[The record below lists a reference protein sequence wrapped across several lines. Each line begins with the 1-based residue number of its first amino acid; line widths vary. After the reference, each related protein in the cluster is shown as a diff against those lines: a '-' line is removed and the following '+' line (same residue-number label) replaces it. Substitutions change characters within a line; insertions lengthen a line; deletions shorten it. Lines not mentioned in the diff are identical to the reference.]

1 MKKNVI
7 ISIRGMQQFENVDPD
22 SIELVTEGRLEIDD
36 LTYTLSYQES
46 EITGLEGTFT
56 TFQVNPDRITLMREG
71 EVSSQMVFQEGR
83 RHLSVYNTPFGSMT
97 VGVNTRSLSSTLTET
112 GGQINI
118 DYALE
123 IDHALAG
130 TNSFFIDVKEST
142 TEPVLPVS
150 LYNQQIEV

>member
-1 MKKNVI
+1 
-7 ISIRGMQQFENVDPD
+7 
-22 SIELVTEGRLEIDD
+22 
-36 LTYTLSYQES
+36 
-46 EITGLEGTFT
+46 
-56 TFQVNPDRITLMREG
+56 MREG